1 MEIKMMSTTEVATL
15 LGCTKRNIIRMVHAG
30 QLEPVNSQKSFYLF
44 DEKQVLTLKS
54 MKDERK
60 KINRKT
66 A

>member
-1 MEIKMMSTTEVATL
+1 MMLSTKETATA

-54 MKDERK
+54 LRDERK
-60 KINRKT
+60 
-66 A
+66 